1 MMLRV
6 KATWGR
12 ITGWE
17 GRFTPAPCSRKIE
30 EKSGGK
36 PPFPTCDPAQP
47 VILRNRSFLNSI
59 TLTHHSSSFTPY
71 ESRITHH
78 SSLPNHPIVNLLDL
92 VDDLLPAEAG
102 I

>member
-1 MMLRV
+1 MLRV

-36 PPFPTCDPAQP
+36 PPFPTCDPAKQIFP
-47 VILRNRSFLNSI
+47 KQHHTHASLIIL
-59 TLTHHSSSFTPY
+59 P
-71 ESRITHH
+71 
-78 SSLPNHPIVNLLDL
+78 LPNYPIVNLLDL

-102 I
+102 IYIALTLHRQPFAKRRV